1 MKYPIDINA
10 AAAECKALYPDNVV
24 VEPILHAVLPMVNEA
39 YEQGRS
45 EATSIKLK
53 AEPNVDEAE
62 FLSTMANAQSLVE
75 SIDDLVNMATR
86 DHLGDSSAVLIC
98 CKDGAAKD
106 WMLNH
111 YDSTADTVRAAS
123 RISYMLCNMMDDLYE
138 MTEKLFHKNAAG
150 N

>member
-10 AAAECKALYPDNVV
+10 AIAECRALYPENVV
-24 VEPILHAVLPMVNEA
+24 VEPILRAVLPMVNEA
-39 YEQGRS
+39 YEQGCS
-45 EATSIKLK
+45 EAASTKSES
-53 AEPNVDEAE
+53 EPIVDEAE
-62 FLSTMANAQSLVE
+62 FLSTIANTQSLVE

-138 MTEKLFHKNAAG
+138 MAEKLFHKNAAG